1 MISSVQ
7 ARLARVSSLLHNFP
21 SVATLVSSSASIAL
35 AARSQIVA
43 IPSLQHWFDKLPLS
57 LSSLAKSTDSK
68 LIAVLE
74 QAQAVVPASSPRE
87 EQNVAAPEATAQV
100 PESPKVLEEQDSGFI
115 FEPSQDFDESE

>member
-7 ARLARVSSLLHNFP
+7 ARLAPVSSLLHSFP

-74 QAQAVVPASSPRE
+74 RAQAVVPASSPRE
-87 EQNVAAPEATAQV
+87 EQSVAAPEETAQV